1 MTGLSDDNGSLQTA
15 EEQVFKASQESLNLQ
30 VSESQRP
37 IEPSGSE
44 IEPSLHLLM
53 SETQPVGNSNECGLE
68 KISP

>member
-37 IEPSGSE
+37 IEPCGSE
-44 IEPSLHLLM
+44 LEPSLHLLM
-53 SETQPVGNSNECGLE
+53 SETQPVGSSNECGLE
-68 KISP
+68 KIPP